1 MQKEKSNSKQASS
14 LSQLHSSEEKKGSG
28 MIKDEL
34 GAVQMIK

>member
-1 MQKEKSNSKQASS
+1 MQKEKSNSKQAS

-34 GAVQMIK
+34 GAVKMIK